1 MSSVSGILLPLRL
14 QRYTCLPKAVMNTK
28 WHNKDMS
35 DILAYEAAALNC
47 RTTEVGTG
55 VSKTFNYQKEKK
67 ICSNLCGRRVGV
79 VLDGPVSK
87 R

>member
-1 MSSVSGILLPLRL
+1 MSSVSGIILLPLWL
-14 QRYTCLPKAVMNTK
+14 QHYTSLLKAVMNTK

-55 VSKTFNYQKEKK
+55 VSKTLNCQKN
-67 ICSNLCGRRVGV
+67 IL
-79 VLDGPVSK
+79 
-87 R
+87 